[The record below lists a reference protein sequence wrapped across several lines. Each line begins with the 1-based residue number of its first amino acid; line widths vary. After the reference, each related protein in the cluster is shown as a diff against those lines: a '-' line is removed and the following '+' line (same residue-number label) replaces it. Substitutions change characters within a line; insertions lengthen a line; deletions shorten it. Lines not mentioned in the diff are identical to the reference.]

1 MAIQVR
7 DGAASTVLSTV
18 DRILAESDFSPEL
31 EKIELGD
38 WAAIK
43 VYIDDTEVSS
53 TITPPFMEAF
63 LVLQRQVYQLA
74 ALAKSGVADIGQLGE
89 IDRHE
94 LQINIIVQ
102 GGSSE
107 YLAKLELPLTALLK
121 RMVGKMSGKQA
132 ATVIVCL
139 AALAAGTWS
148 FCAWLDQT
156 KNIKIE
162 ELKSRDHVEALHALQ
177 FSTEEQTKLF
187 EKIIDL
193 LGNQGDVGKRAVDAL
208 QQANQALLKA
218 ASTNVKTKINNVE
231 ISKHEA
237 NLLRTQTRK
246 WAATKIIVEPM
257 QVVDI
262 NTSDHFNLQ
271 VVLMEP
277 ETGAQHRITFKDN
290 LFSGADRHKL
300 FDALESRNPLWVELA
315 VKEIEGELRVVQL
328 LRTREPPSDLIGEN
342 DP

>member
-43 VYIDDTEVSS
+43 VYIDDTKVSS

-193 LGNQGDVGKRAVDAL
+193 LGNQRDVGKRAVDAL

-246 WAATKIIVEPM
+246 WAATKSPFQNFIKGCIAFA
-257 QVVDI
+257 
-262 NTSDHFNLQ
+262 T
-271 VVLMEP
+271 
-277 ETGAQHRITFKDN
+277 
-290 LFSGADRHKL
+290 
-300 FDALESRNPLWVELA
+300 
-315 VKEIEGELRVVQL
+315 
-328 LRTREPPSDLIGEN
+328 
-342 DP
+342 